1 MAVIRTCSQLDKER
15 IGLMKQSTRPRGG
28 VPLSSKAISVLLSVT
43 LAFGY
48 GGNPLAYADPVTG
61 SAQSSSVA
69 TDVAAQSSQTQDV
82 ATTSEAAAAATQTSD
97 AQVQA
102 SDAAK
107 QETDIAKAWADGG
120 LVISEGGT
128 YYLSADVEASQAL
141 VVSVP
146 EGEQAT
152 IDFRGHTATVTGAVE
167 AGIDVSASRGE
178 VSIVDTEYKPSAKAI
193 SSDKVESDVPLRLI
207 VEANKVLD
215 SISGVRVAPEV
226 ESTIDAAGAKAY
238 KAAAPK
244 VSISNIGIAVRANT
258 ADASSASDAEHSAYG
273 VYAAFVAGD
282 APESALDG
290 AKVDVTLDNC
300 FIEAKVNE
308 ISVDADK
315 AAALKEQFGEQV
327 IDARH
332 VGPAVGV
339 YAAVPGV
346 TFKNTLAFDL
356 VSSAATCGLYAAKAE
371 SFTLGEGFAL
381 AGETGVFAASNAEGV
396 VFATVSE
403 GADKAKEL
411 AGSFNDATAAGMVV
425 SAKDSALVFAKAQ
438 SNADSNANA
447 LVETPEAISLDDEP
461 EALDDEIEAYGDDS
475 ESGAVADDREI
486 IGPDKAGN
494 GVVCLN
500 LNELWTTTNSQYRVV
515 VESKYNVTNATTYAV
530 PSTTTKVVAYLTGDL
545 DVSGTLLF
553 YLSNS
558 VDVELYLNGYAIT
571 GSIAGSQS
579 KDLTDIATKGSVVSA
594 TQVKSL
600 TINGTDKSGKYRGA
614 VKRTTAQTVSNKQG
628 SASTIS
634 LSAQRATLNV
644 NDVDVVNAP
653 LATKGAG
660 SGAGIAVSQSNV
672 AGVSISNCKV
682 TVDYSADGVEQ
693 YAASSSWETV
703 SADANSVVGIYSA
716 TSNIV
721 ISNTQIE
728 AKHKDFDV
736 ATAVGVDLPRGGSF
750 ESGSISA
757 SAANGSAI
765 GVRTVSS
772 ASIGVASEGE
782 SSKPDVMLN
791 VSGGSVARG
800 ISFDST
806 DSKIVALDGGIGFS
820 GAAADADATAVGL
833 YAAKSGAFTIGSSFK
848 AFGAS
853 ADGSYV
859 DGSLPAY
866 IGIASDD
873 VNSADTLI
881 AKWASG
887 FTPSAEAQAKIAG
900 MFSNA
905 SSNVPTVV
913 SANDTGVQF
922 SLDEESSAIYVQVL
936 YAGESEPV
944 KYSSVAEAAR
954 AIDASANAAGATIQL
969 ISDVPQ
975 GGLTLTNLN
984 SLAVG
989 TELTLDLNG
998 HDIEY
1003 LNIPAKFSKNG
1014 SNVDNFVGCKLTVLD
1029 NSKSEKGSFTGALS
1043 SGTSASTIAV
1053 AATAAQVVIDGVDI
1067 VPNAATYATY
1077 NPASGVISVTGA
1089 TKTVKNSQNENVVL
1103 SAGIELRNLDFS
1115 VVAQSASGT
1124 AYGIVASATASVTL
1138 DNCNFELSRLQN
1150 QAATGFS
1157 NMLNLTVNDSIIKVS
1172 SSSVVGTTGVAPNA
1186 AANVSMTNSS
1196 LTVAGAGT
1204 TGCKGFSSGKTLSFE
1219 NCTFDIEDEGTNPNF
1234 ISLTAK
1240 DNSVTFAGAINLKG
1254 NGVVATNY
1262 PIVVDS
1268 SFKLSDG
1275 SSKISVKNTSATDK
1289 DVFAK
1294 AASEGSDITGFEDAF
1309 EVNKLSYYNGFEI
1322 VYVGEKTEDASDDD
1336 ESQLA
1341 WYHAPVAKNVSTGIE
1356 YSKLS
1361 VAISSMNVGD
1371 TIELLEDATEVC
1383 VSSPTGPAYAPLQI
1397 KKSGTLDLAGHT
1409 ALIDLSTATSTQN
1422 LYAVNINSGTAAAPV
1437 DFVITDSSDSNTGS
1451 FNVNLARSVTGSAL
1465 DAAGKRIGINVQ
1477 NNASLTVDEA
1487 SVNVEYNQ
1495 NSASVKQGTTSDVYG
1510 INANG
1515 NNSIITLGEN
1525 AVLSTVASASDG
1537 GSYSLNNVTGITSMS
1552 ATTYKV
1558 FMDES
1563 ATVNVRNDV
1572 SAQWSS
1578 NAVYGSS
1585 SASSASSPY
1594 LIKQELSKGS
1604 DFYEAV
1610 QSAFAVQAKYDEQSG
1625 RYYAFPAKLD
1635 DGSLVWAV
1643 SDKVASDK
1651 FGEASA
1657 IVASECWVQSQY
1669 QTLGMAKGIQVSK
1682 GTYDLAGTINISGS
1696 ETHAAAVVE
1705 LSASNTPAINVGDL
1719 TINVSAGSGL
1729 YRGVSAAS
1737 TSSCF
1742 EDIYGMKKD
1751 GAGTQFR
1758 MVGYLNPYSYGIY
1771 STSNASTS
1779 ADTATKAALINLNGE
1794 LSVSTS
1800 GDNAIDIASHSYIAY
1815 GDKFAAGGDGKL
1827 SVYDP
1832 GTGANNDIGKV
1843 DSKAGN
1849 VEGFAFA
1856 KTSSGDAATA
1866 QDAAVFTDAD
1876 GDYQAIVNDN
1886 GNLSWSKNL
1895 CSVTFV
1901 ADGITLDNYTH
1912 DSISYGTTIDLPSE
1926 AEVRHSESP
1935 SNTYS
1940 YEFLGWSSDKDAT
1953 ADDFGTHEGD
1963 IARGATSLVVTS
1975 SATYY
1980 AVYKQVATERT
1991 VTFTNLR
1998 NSDGSAKADIS
2009 LTANYGQTL
2018 GDALA
2023 AAGKADAIT
2032 SQKSYTDES
2041 GTWEFVGWRMTGY
2054 ETQTLYPSYDMGTN
2068 VKMTTSNYSAGKT
2081 NFTAVY
2087 LLVGKGQHLVSF
2099 RSDGTVHAY
2108 VADNGATPSIDAML
2122 DANQST
2128 VPLNVEDRKSV
2139 VTTRSTLFANSD
2151 KDHELVGFS
2160 KGNSS
2165 DSTYSDEKSIDYKVG
2180 DTLPASNAAQS
2191 FTMKFEEKTKTA
2203 TVSAISYR
2211 QVTNTET
2218 GELVWG
2224 RVTDKIEGVEYGTD
2238 PIELANESVNPTS
2251 FIKTNDQGVR
2261 EVYTFIGWSTR
2272 KDDKSPISGWEK
2284 DGSLPAMSS
2293 TGLTGES
2300 HSSDPSYVIYAIYSV
2315 ETLSA
2320 KVNFN
2325 VDFDDGAGYVT
2336 YATTSEGVDATTNVN
2351 DAFATTGSA
2360 APERSQFNFLGW
2372 SKDKDATGV
2381 GVLSVG
2387 DVIDAL
2393 DAAGKI
2399 SDYGDIT
2406 VDVYSVFEAKGTHSV
2421 VFYNDPDD
2429 LSQTYTVTLSDG
2441 DTVASTGK
2449 APANPSQKA
2458 GGTYFAGWVMRTGEG
2473 DSQVEAP
2480 FSMDAPVSA
2489 SMNVYATFKPITVEA
2504 DEETSGTGAT
2514 VDVSK
2519 MFLTS
2524 DEFTGA
2530 ESVVVKLRSLIGDDK
2545 NLSNSAATPARTNMP
2560 VKSYN
2565 IQVEATFEDGST
2577 KVLTSDFGTA
2587 TVKVPVDAKYAE
2599 NKFTAFKL
2607 LAPGDV
2613 KFSDGLS
2620 ASGGFVSFPV
2630 TQYAE
2635 ADSVNNLSLVAIR
2648 TEAELKLYDYKAE
2661 AKEKLEKVYNG
2672 YREADYSKVNF
2683 EKLQDYYYD
2692 GVLDVEACTTVE
2704 DVQKAYTDVVN
2715 KMAGVS
2721 TLNDAS
2727 GIASAKAQYLEG
2739 LAMYYASLSRSSYS
2753 DDVWLKIEN
2762 AYSDAKSA
2770 VSSAQS
2776 AELAAS
2782 AYNTGLDAISELA
2795 KNTSNG
2801 SSTQNNSGSSASG
2814 LSGGSNSKTT
2824 ASASGLSGSSSGSG
2838 SSTGSGSGLS
2848 ADGSDAD
2855 GSDGG
2860 SSLLSAAEDASDL
2873 LVDDGD
2879 SAKASSSASLDG
2891 VGAWVGAHWVFFVI
2905 LPLILL
2911 AIVIGFLWYVLAHR
2925 RNSEDSDL
2933 DLPQG
2938 SAPSVSV

>member
-1 MAVIRTCSQLDKER
+1 
-15 IGLMKQSTRPRGG
+15 MKQSTRPRGG
-28 VPLSSKAISVLLSVT
+28 IPLSSKAISVLLSVT

-48 GGNPLAYADPVTG
+48 GGNPLAYADPATG
-61 SAQSSSVA
+61 SAQSSSA
-69 TDVAAQSSQTQDV
+69 AADAAAQPSQTQDV
-82 ATTSEAAAAATQTSD
+82 ATTSEADAAATQASD
-97 AQVQA
+97 AQAQA

-193 SSDKVESDVPLRLI
+193 SGDKVESDVPLRLI

-226 ESTIDAAGAKAY
+226 ESTTDAAGAKAY

-244 VSISNIGIAVRANT
+244 VFISNIGIAVRANT

-282 APESALDG
+282 APESALDD
-290 AKVDVTLDNC
+290 AKVDMTLDNC

-315 AAALKEQFGEQV
+315 AASLKEQFNEQV
-327 IDARH
+327 IDAKH
-332 VGPAVGV
+332 VGSAVGV

-346 TFKNTLAFDL
+346 TLKNTLAFDL
-356 VSSAATCGLYAAKAE
+356 ASSAATCGLYAAKAE

-403 GADKAKEL
+403 GADRAKEL
-411 AGSFNDATAAGMVV
+411 AGSFKDATAAGMVV

-438 SNADSNANA
+438 SNADASANES
-447 LVETPEAISLDDEP
+447 VETPDAISLNDER
-461 EALDDEIEAYGDDS
+461 ETLDDEIEAHGGDS
-475 ESGAVADDREI
+475 GSGAVADDREI

-500 LNELWTTTNSQYRVV
+500 LNELWTTTSSQYRVV

-530 PSTTTKVVAYLTGDL
+530 PSTTKKVVAYLTGDL

-553 YLSNS
+553 NLSNK
-558 VDVELYLNGYAIT
+558 VEVELYLNGYTIT
-571 GSIAGSQS
+571 GTIEGGQA
-579 KDLTDIATKGSVVSA
+579 KALTDIATRGSVVSA
-594 TQVKSL
+594 TTVKSL

-614 VKRTTAQTVSNKQG
+614 VKRTTAQTVSNKKG
-628 SASTIS
+628 SASAIAM
-634 LSAQRATLNV
+634 SAQKATLNV

-660 SGAGIAVSQSNV
+660 SGAGIAVSKPNV

-682 TVDYSADGVEQ
+682 TIDYSADGVEQ
-693 YAASSSWETV
+693 YAASSSWETAP
-703 SADANSVVGIYSA
+703 ADANSVVGIYSA
-716 TSNIV
+716 TSNIA

-736 ATAVGVDLPRGGSF
+736 ATAVGVDLPQGGSF

-782 SSKPDVMLN
+782 SSKPGVMLN

-806 DSKIVALDGGIGFS
+806 GNAIVALDGGIGFS

-848 AFGAS
+848 AFGVS

-859 DGSLPAY
+859 DGSLPTY

-881 AKWASG
+881 AKWAGG
-887 FTPSAEAQAKIAG
+887 FTPSADTQAKIAG

-905 SSNVPTVV
+905 SSSVPTVV

-1014 SNVDNFVGCKLTVLD
+1014 SNVDNFAGCKLTVLD
-1029 NSKSEKGSFTGALS
+1029 NSKGEKGSFTGALG
-1043 SGTSASTIAV
+1043 SGTSASTIVV

-1077 NPASGVISVTGA
+1077 NPSSGVISVTGA
-1089 TKTVKNSQNENVVL
+1089 TKTVRNSQNENVVL

-1124 AYGIVASATASVTL
+1124 AYGIMASATASVTL
-1138 DNCNFELSRLQN
+1138 DNCDFELSRLQN
-1150 QAATGFS
+1150 QTATGFS
-1157 NMLNLTVNDSIIKVS
+1157 NMLNLTVNDSTIKVS
-1172 SSSVVGTTGVAPNA
+1172 SSSIVGTTGVAPNA

-1196 LTVAGAGT
+1196 LTVTGAGT

-1219 NCTFDIEDEGTNPNF
+1219 NCTFDIEDEGSNPNF
-1234 ISLTAK
+1234 VSLTTK

-1275 SSKISVKNTSATDK
+1275 SSKVSVKNTSATDK
-1289 DVFAK
+1289 NVFAK

-1309 EVNKLSYYNGFEI
+1309 EANKLSYYNGFEI

-1336 ESQLA
+1336 KSQLA
-1341 WYHAPVAKNVSTGIE
+1341 WYHAPVAKNVSTGVE

-1361 VAISSMNVGD
+1361 VAISSMNAGD
-1371 TIELLEDATEVC
+1371 TIKLLEDATEAC
-1383 VSSPTGPAYAPLQI
+1383 VSSPTGPASAPLQV

-1409 ALIDLSTATSTQN
+1409 ALVDLSTATSTGN
-1422 LYAVNINSGTAAAPV
+1422 LYAVNIDQGTAAAPI
-1437 DFVITDSSDSNTGS
+1437 DFVITDSSDSGTGS
-1451 FNVNLARSVTGSAL
+1451 FNVNLARAVTGSTL

-1515 NNSIITLGEN
+1515 NNSTITLGKN

-1537 GSYSLNNVTGITSMS
+1537 GSYSLNSVIGITSMS

-1558 FMDES
+1558 VMDES

-1578 NAVYGSS
+1578 NAIYDSS
-1585 SASSASSPY
+1585 SASSVSSPY
-1594 LIKQELSKGS
+1594 LMKQELSKGS

-1610 QSAFAVQAKYDEQSG
+1610 QSAFAVQAEYDEQSG

-1651 FGEASA
+1651 LGEASA

-1682 GTYDLAGTINISGS
+1682 GTYDLTGTINISGG

-1705 LSASNTPAINVGDL
+1705 LSASNTPTINVGDL
-1719 TINVSAGSGL
+1719 AINVSAGSGL

-1737 TSSCF
+1737 SSSCF

-1815 GDKFAAGGDGKL
+1815 GNEFAAGGDGKL

-1832 GTGANNDIGKV
+1832 GTGASNDIGKV

-1901 ADGITLDNYTH
+1901 ADGIALDNYTH

-1926 AEVRHSESP
+1926 AEVRHAESP

-1991 VTFTNLR
+1991 VAFTNLR

-2009 LTANYGQTL
+2009 LTASYGQTL

-2023 AAGKADAIT
+2023 AAGKDGAIT

-2054 ETQTLYPSYDMGTN
+2054 ETQTLYPSYDMGAN

-2087 LLVGKGQHLVSF
+2087 LLVGEGQHLVSF

-2122 DANQST
+2122 DARQST

-2139 VTTRSTLFANSD
+2139 VTTRSALFANSD
-2151 KDHELVGFS
+2151 KDHDLVGFA

-2165 DSTYSDEKSIDYKVG
+2165 DSTYSGEKSIDYKVG
-2180 DTLPASNAAQS
+2180 DTLPASNVAQS

-2211 QVTNTET
+2211 QVTNAET
-2218 GELVWG
+2218 GELVWD
-2224 RVTDKIEGVEYGTD
+2224 RVTNKIEGVEYGTD
-2238 PIELANESVNPTS
+2238 PIQLANESVNPKS
-2251 FIKTNDQGVR
+2251 FIKTNDQGLR
-2261 EVYTFIGWSTR
+2261 EVYTFVGWSTR

-2300 HSSDPSYVIYAIYSV
+2300 HSSSDPSYVVYAIYSV

-2320 KVNFN
+2320 KVSFK
-2325 VDFDDGAGYVT
+2325 VDFGDGAGYVT
-2336 YATTSEGVDATTNVN
+2336 YATTSESVNAATNVN

-2387 DVIDAL
+2387 DAIDEL

-2458 GGTYFAGWVMRTGEG
+2458 GGTYFAGWVTRTGEG

-2489 SMNVYATFKPITVEA
+2489 SMNVYATFKPIMVEA
-2504 DEETSGTGAT
+2504 DEETAGTGAT

-2530 ESVVVKLRSLIGDDK
+2530 KSVVVKLRSLVGDDK
-2545 NLSNSAATPARTNMP
+2545 NLSNSASTPARTNMP

-2565 IQVEATFEDGST
+2565 IQVEATLEDGST

-2620 ASGGFVSFPV
+2620 VTDGFVSFPV

-2635 ADSVNNLSLVAIR
+2635 ATSVNNLSLVAIR
-2648 TEAELKLYDYKAE
+2648 TDAELKLYDYKVEAE
-2661 AKEKLEKVYNG
+2661 EKLEKAYNG

-2683 EKLQDYYYD
+2683 EKLQDYYAD
-2692 GVLDVEACTTVE
+2692 GVFKVEACTTVE
-2704 DVQKAYTDVVN
+2704 DVQKAYADVIN

-2739 LAMYYASLSRSSYS
+2739 LATYYSSLSRSSYS
-2753 DDVWLKIEN
+2753 DDAWSKIEN

-2776 AELAAS
+2776 TELATS
-2782 AYNTGLDAISELA
+2782 AYNTGLNAISELA

-2801 SSTQNNSGSSASG
+2801 GGAQGDSGSSASG
-2814 LSGGSNSKTT
+2814 LSGSSSGSSASGLSGSGSGSKTT
-2824 ASASGLSGSSSGSG
+2824 ASASGLSGSSSGGG
-2838 SSTGSGSGLS
+2838 SSTGSGSASS
-2848 ADGSDAD
+2848 AGGSDSNAAE
-2855 GSDGG
+2855 SG
-2860 SSLLSAAEDASDL
+2860 SSRLSAAEGASSVL
-2873 LVDDGD
+2873 AGNGD
-2879 SAKASSSASLDG
+2879 EDSTSASSSASLDG
-2891 VGAWVGAHWVFFVI
+2891 IGAWIGAHWVLFVI

-2911 AIVIGFLWYVLAHR
+2911 AIVIGLLWYVLAHR
-2925 RNSEDSDL
+2925 RDPEDSDL

-2938 SAPSVSV
+2938 STPSVSV